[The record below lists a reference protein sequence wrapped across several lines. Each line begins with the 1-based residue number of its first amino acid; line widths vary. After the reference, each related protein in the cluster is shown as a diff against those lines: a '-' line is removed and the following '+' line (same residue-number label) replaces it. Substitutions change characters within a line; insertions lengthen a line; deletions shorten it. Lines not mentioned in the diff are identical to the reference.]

1 MFIWVNMDYKLVC
14 VYIYIYIYMMGLTRS
29 PLLDEAIENDKV
41 TLIDGA
47 TKHH

>member
-14 VYIYIYIYMMGLTRS
+14 VYIYIYMMGLTRS